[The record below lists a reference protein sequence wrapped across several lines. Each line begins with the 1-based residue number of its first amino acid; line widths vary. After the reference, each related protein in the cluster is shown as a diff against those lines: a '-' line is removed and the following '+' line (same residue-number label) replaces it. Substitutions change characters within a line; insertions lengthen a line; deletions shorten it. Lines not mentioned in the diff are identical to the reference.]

1 MEKTLAQGLFEQSSV
16 QLHKLGEMYVAGNGD
31 AYRYAKAGGSN
42 ISKGKLQLAPAQKT
56 NHHNQPAISAAAVG
70 DRQVTIDLGATA
82 LVANEYQEGYL
93 VANDVA
99 PEGDWYVIASHPAAD
114 SSAQVIVQ
122 LETPVRT
129 AITTS
134 SEFTFVHNAWR
145 AVVEGTAITQRAAG
159 VALVSMTAANFG
171 WLKTR
176 GVMPVLI
183 GAAATLGADLI
194 VGGTAGAVTDRTDAL
209 GASAEP
215 VVAVADI
222 VVGVSTEYNPVRLV
236 ID

>member
-31 AYRYAKAGGSN
+31 AFRYAQVGGSA

-56 NHHNQPAISAAAVG
+56 NHHNQPAIAAVAVG
-70 DRQVTIDLGATA
+70 AYEIRVDLGATA

-99 PEGDWYVIASHPAAD
+99 PEGDLYIIASHPAAD
-114 SSAQVIVQ
+114 SGTDVIVQ
-122 LETPVRT
+122 LETPIRT
-129 AITTS
+129 AVTTS

-145 AVVEGTAITQRAAG
+145 KVVEGTAITQRAAG
-159 VALVSMTAANFG
+159 VALINGTISYYL

-176 GVMPVLI
+176 GVMPTLI
-183 GAAATLGADLI
+183 GSAATLGADLI

-222 VVGVSTEYNPVRLV
+222 VLGVTGEYNPVRLC

>member
-1 MEKTLAQGLFEQSSV
+1 MDKTLAQGLFEQGTV
-16 QLHKLGEMYVAGNGD
+16 KLHQLGEKVTLSNGD
-31 AYRYAKAGGSN
+31 IFRYAQVGGSN
-42 ISKGKLQLAPAQKT
+42 ISKGKLQLAPVQKT
-56 NHHNQPAISAAAVG
+56 NHHNQPAIAAVAVG
-70 DRQVTIDLGATA
+70 AYEVRVDLGATA
-82 LVANEYQEGYL
+82 LVANEYQDGYL

-99 PEGDWYVIASHPAAD
+99 PEGDIYDIASHPAAD
-114 SSAQVIVQ
+114 SGTDVIVS
-122 LETPVRT
+122 LKTPVRT

-145 AVVEGTAITQRAAG
+145 KVVEGTTVTQRAAG
-159 VALVSMTAANFG
+159 VALINGTAAYYV

-176 GVMPVLI
+176 GVMPTLI
-183 GAAATLGADLI
+183 GSAATLGADLI

-222 VVGVSTEYNPVRLV
+222 VVGVATEYNPVRLV